1 MLQFTVIWS
10 VVEIV
15 AENLLDEG
23 LHASR
28 QTRTQFLWRQIL
40 LNLGDV
46 VDDEGVIEVF
56 TFQPRHFALHKERD
70 QVREGE
76 QVVSPRQSHM
86 LEGILACEQEI
97 STKW

>member
-1 MLQFTVIWS
+1 
-10 VVEIV
+10 
-15 AENLLDEG
+15 
-23 LHASR
+23 
-28 QTRTQFLWRQIL
+28 
-40 LNLGDV
+40 V

-56 TFQPRHFALHKERD
+56 TFEPRHFALHKERD